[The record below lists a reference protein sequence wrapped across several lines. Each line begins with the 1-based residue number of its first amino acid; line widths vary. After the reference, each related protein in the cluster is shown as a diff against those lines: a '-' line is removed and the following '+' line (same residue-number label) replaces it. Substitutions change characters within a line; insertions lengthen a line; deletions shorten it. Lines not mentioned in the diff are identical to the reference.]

1 MAHQIINDS
10 IINVINDINSA
21 SSSSGD
27 IILPALQREFVWKPK
42 DIAKLF
48 DSLMQ
53 DYPIN
58 TMLFWEIN
66 NLKKTSIEFYK
77 FLSPNYTT
85 GDTNV
90 IIKVSNTQN
99 KHRVVID
106 GQQRLTSLYIALRGS
121 YKNTNSSKNPLPQE
135 LFLRLDKPNTSTDPE
150 MKFDFQFLT
159 DKQYKTKLKSGE
171 IWFKTKDAI
180 ESTFSYSIWLRN
192 NTLLL
197 EDYALQTLEKLYSV
211 LRDKTTLQY
220 YNIRTTNSIDDVLD
234 IFIRTNSGGYVL
246 TKGALLLSKMASQ
259 WAIHTENARDFVE
272 EIISNVKS
280 KGYKIDKDWVLK
292 CCSLLVGAPA
302 SVKVSNFSNKTCDDI
317 FVKKDDIKKS
327 INKAFELVK
336 SFGLIEKGLST
347 KLAIIPLVCFL
358 NKNNFWK
365 TAITNSNKQATNWQE
380 MRKFLF
386 RAICKNLFEAS
397 TDTTLDKIKT
407 IIDKAGKDF
416 PYSDIETELPDLKIS
431 VSDYNEVLSTKKRD
445 AFPVLNVIYA
455 LDGKTLNP
463 LNSYDIDHIHPKKN
477 FASSKTKNVEC
488 DTIANLQLMDS
499 SANRSKNAKDLESW
513 YNSMGAKEQKNWRDN
528 NIIPQKASLVF
539 ADFRTFVSAR
549 EKIIKEILKSL

>member
-159 DKQYKTKLKSGE
+159 DKQYKT
-171 IWFKTKDAI
+171 
-180 ESTFSYSIWLRN
+180 
-192 NTLLL
+192 
-197 EDYALQTLEKLYSV
+197 
-211 LRDKTTLQY
+211 
-220 YNIRTTNSIDDVLD
+220 
-234 IFIRTNSGGYVL
+234 
-246 TKGALLLSKMASQ
+246 
-259 WAIHTENARDFVE
+259 
-272 EIISNVKS
+272 
-280 KGYKIDKDWVLK
+280 
-292 CCSLLVGAPA
+292 
-302 SVKVSNFSNKTCDDI
+302 
-317 FVKKDDIKKS
+317 
-327 INKAFELVK
+327 
-336 SFGLIEKGLST
+336 
-347 KLAIIPLVCFL
+347 
-358 NKNNFWK
+358 
-365 TAITNSNKQATNWQE
+365 
-380 MRKFLF
+380 
-386 RAICKNLFEAS
+386 
-397 TDTTLDKIKT
+397 
-407 IIDKAGKDF
+407 
-416 PYSDIETELPDLKIS
+416 
-431 VSDYNEVLSTKKRD
+431 
-445 AFPVLNVIYA
+445 
-455 LDGKTLNP
+455 
-463 LNSYDIDHIHPKKN
+463 
-477 FASSKTKNVEC
+477 
-488 DTIANLQLMDS
+488 
-499 SANRSKNAKDLESW
+499 
-513 YNSMGAKEQKNWRDN
+513 
-528 NIIPQKASLVF
+528 
-539 ADFRTFVSAR
+539 
-549 EKIIKEILKSL
+549 